1 MTNDLDD
8 FEQRNLALAE
18 AIKAGAE
25 SIGTWGDGQP
35 SVCGP
40 AMPGD
45 YYFWARRGDYAPP
58 WIDDIPSHP
67 ERFGM
72 TRQEFDVL
80 RKLIYGG
87 NDAKTT

>member
-1 MTNDLDD
+1 MTDEPDDIDL
-8 FEQRNLALAE
+8 RNLALAE
-18 AIKAGAE
+18 AIKAGAQR
-25 SIGTWGDGQP
+25 IGTWGDGQP
-35 SVCGP
+35 GRFGSAV
-40 AMPGD
+40 PGD

-58 WIDDIPSHP
+58 WSGDIPSHP

-87 NDAKTT
+87 ND